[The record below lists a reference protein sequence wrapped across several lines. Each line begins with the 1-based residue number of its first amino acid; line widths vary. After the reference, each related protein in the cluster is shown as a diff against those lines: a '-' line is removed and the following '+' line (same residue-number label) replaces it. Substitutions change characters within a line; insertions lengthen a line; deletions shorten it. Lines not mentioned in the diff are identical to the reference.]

1 MAGIAALGNSLA
13 FITTSLGGIG
23 GLMSGLGGIA
33 ATVGTALSSA
43 IGTAVT
49 FATEKFNELKTF
61 IDETLLPALGPL
73 EPVVRGIGSVVKTIL
88 GGALEGIK
96 ILVESGIIPI
106 LKIVFDTF
114 KAIGKFLT
122 GDFSG
127 AFDTIEG
134 TVKKNLLPLLKSI
147 MKLPGKILATGIGLA
162 AQGARAMVNKVKDVG
177 RSIVDGV
184 KSSFAKIKDAITK
197 PFLDAFNKVR
207 EKFEPVSK
215 ILGKV
220 KKFGSG
226 LKDKVK
232 GAAGAI
238 NDARK
243 GDFTSIG
250 AAVQGNMNTAV
261 NMTLSLS
268 GMTDKSDKRMYANEI
283 GSMIEDQIKT
293 RLGTARSVL

>member
-1 MAGIAALGNSLA
+1 MALGALLNSMASL
-13 FITTSLGGIG
+13 TSSLGTVG
-23 GLMSGLGGIA
+23 GLMTGLGGIA
-33 ATVGTALSSA
+33 ATVGGALSSA

-49 FATEKFNELKTF
+49 FAIEKFNDLKTF

-73 EPVVRGIGSVVKTIL
+73 EPVVRGIGSVVETIL
-88 GGALEGIK
+88 GGALKGIM
-96 ILVESGIIPI
+96 IIVESGIIPI

-114 KAIGKFLT
+114 KAIGQFLT

-127 AFDTIEG
+127 AFKTIEG
-134 TVKKNLLPLLKSI
+134 TVKKNLLPLLTSI
-147 MKLPGKILATGIGLA
+147 MKLPGKILAAGIGLA

-177 RSIVDGV
+177 RDIVGGV

-197 PFLDAFNKVR
+197 PFVDAFARIKK
-207 EKFEPVSK
+207 KFEPVSR

-220 KKFGSG
+220 RKFGGG

-238 NDARK
+238 NDARR

-261 NMTLSLS
+261 NMTLSLA

-283 GSMIEDQIKT
+283 GSMIEDQVKA
-293 RLGTARSVL
+293 RLGTVRSVL

>member
-1 MAGIAALGNSLA
+1 MSMGALLNQVASLSS
-13 FITTSLGGIG
+13 SLGMVG
-23 GLMSGLGGIA
+23 GLMTGLGGVA

-73 EPVVRGIGSVVKTIL
+73 EPVVRGIGSVVKTVL

-114 KAIGKFLT
+114 KAIGQFLT

-147 MKLPGKILATGIGLA
+147 MKLPGKILAAGIGLA
-162 AQGARAMVNKVKDVG
+162 AQGAKAMVNKVKDVG
-177 RSIVDGV
+177 RDIVGGV
-184 KSSFAKIKDAITK
+184 KSSFAKVKDAITK
-197 PFLDAFNKVR
+197 PFVSAFEKIR
-207 EKFEPVSK
+207 KKFEPVSK

-220 KKFGSG
+220 KKFGGGIKS
-226 LKDKVK
+226 KISK
-232 GAAGAI
+232 AAGVI
-238 NDARK
+238 NDARR

-250 AAVQGNMNTAV
+250 AAVQGGMNTSV
-261 NMTLSLS
+261 NMTLSLA

-283 GSMIEDQIKT
+283 GSMIEDQVKA

>member
-1 MAGIAALGNSLA
+1 MALGALLNSMASL
-13 FITTSLGGIG
+13 TSSLGTVG
-23 GLMSGLGGIA
+23 GLMTGLGGIA
-33 ATVGTALSSA
+33 ATVGSALSSA
-43 IGTAVT
+43 IGTAVQ
-49 FATEKFNELKTF
+49 FAVEKFNDLKTF

-134 TVKKNLLPLLKSI
+134 TVKNNLLPLLKSI
-147 MKLPGKILATGIGLA
+147 MRLPGKILAAGIGLA

-177 RSIVDGV
+177 KDIVGGV
-184 KSSFAKIKDAITK
+184 KSSFVKIKDAITK
-197 PFLDAFNKVR
+197 PFLDAFRKIR
-207 EKFEPVSK
+207 KKFEPVSK

-220 KKFGSG
+220 KKFGGG
-226 LKDKVK
+226 LKDKIK

-250 AAVQGNMNTAV
+250 AAVQGGMNTSV
-261 NMTLSLS
+261 NMTLSLA

-283 GSMIEDQIKT
+283 GSMIEDQVKA

>member
-1 MAGIAALGNSLA
+1 MALGALLNSMASL
-13 FITTSLGGIG
+13 TSSLGTVG
-23 GLMSGLGGIA
+23 GLMTGLGGIA
-33 ATVGTALSSA
+33 ATVGGALSSA

-49 FATEKFNELKTF
+49 FAIEKFNDLKTF

-73 EPVVRGIGSVVKTIL
+73 EPVVRGIGSVVETIL
-88 GGALEGIK
+88 GGALKGIM
-96 ILVESGIIPI
+96 IIVESGIIPI

-127 AFDTIEG
+127 AFKTIEG
-134 TVKKNLLPLLKSI
+134 TVKNNLLPLLTSI
-147 MKLPGKILATGIGLA
+147 MKLPGKILAAGIGLA

-177 RSIVDGV
+177 RDIVGGV

-197 PFLDAFNKVR
+197 PFVDAFARIKK
-207 EKFEPVSK
+207 KFEPVSR

-220 KKFGSG
+220 RKFGGG

-238 NDARK
+238 NDARR

-261 NMTLSLS
+261 NMTLSLA

-283 GSMIEDQIKT
+283 GSMIEDQVKA
-293 RLGTARSVL
+293 RLGTVRSVL